1 MELEN
6 LKKVLEAMKEDYAK
20 QSNLKKFYKET
31 LTEEEYKNFEK
42 LLKGNKSQITELEGI
57 VKKMN
62 QYSEQ
67 YEYERIMA
75 MSETEFNSI
84 KDEEIYYKKK

>member
-6 LKKVLEAMKEDYAK
+6 LKKILEAMQEDYDK

-31 LTEEEYKNFEK
+31 LTTEEYKSFEK
-42 LLKGNKSQITELEGI
+42 LLKTNKEQMTELEGI
-57 VKKMN
+57 VKKMS

-67 YEYERIMA
+67 
-75 MSETEFNSI
+75 
-84 KDEEIYYKKK
+84 